1 MAIRR
6 LPFTADYLPFTVCRL
21 PCLFA
26 FVLAFCVS
34 FVSSLLSADNG
45 RRTPVTPASAPT
57 RCNLESIATSP
68 STSSR
73 CCVGGI
79 NSSTPNLPQ
88 PRSSPNSH
96 STLKF
101 TILALPWTVWSTCS
115 PADNDYNRIYDRH
128 DYRTWHLVR
137 QFI

>member
-57 RCNLESIATSP
+57 RCNLESIATGP

-88 PRSSPNSH
+88 PRSSSNSH